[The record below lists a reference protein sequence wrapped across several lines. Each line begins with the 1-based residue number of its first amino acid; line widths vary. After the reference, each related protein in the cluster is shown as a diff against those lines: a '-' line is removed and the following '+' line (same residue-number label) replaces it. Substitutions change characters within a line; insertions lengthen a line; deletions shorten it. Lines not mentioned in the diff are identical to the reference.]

1 MATGLRERWRINAMR
16 TIQEQALDLFDAR
29 GFDAVTIEEIAAA
42 AEVSPSSVYRYFG
55 TKEGLVV
62 ADEFDSW
69 SQEAV
74 EGILDVNDPVG
85 SLLNVVRTYEA
96 APGESPQAGR
106 SPWRR
111 VRYFFQEPSVR
122 MAVCAQLDRASQR
135 IAPLMAAGGTM
146 TETQARVAANALV
159 FGYFGALEQ
168 WYLDGGV
175 HPIARYV
182 EEGLR
187 PLRRIWS

>member
-1 MATGLRERWRINAMR
+1 MATGLRERWRLNAMR
-16 TIQEQALDLFDAR
+16 TIQERRSTCSTR
-29 GFDAVTIEEIAAA
+29 GFDAVTIEEIATA

-74 EGILDVNDPVG
+74 EGSLDANDPVG
-85 SLLNVVRTYEA
+85 SLLNVVRNYEA
-96 APGESPQAGR
+96 APGEAAQAGR

-122 MAVCAQLDRASQR
+122 MAVCAQLDRASQ
-135 IAPLMAAGGTM
+135 
-146 TETQARVAANALV
+146 
-159 FGYFGALEQ
+159 
-168 WYLDGGV
+168 
-175 HPIARYV
+175 PIR
-182 EEGLR
+182 
-187 PLRRIWS
+187 